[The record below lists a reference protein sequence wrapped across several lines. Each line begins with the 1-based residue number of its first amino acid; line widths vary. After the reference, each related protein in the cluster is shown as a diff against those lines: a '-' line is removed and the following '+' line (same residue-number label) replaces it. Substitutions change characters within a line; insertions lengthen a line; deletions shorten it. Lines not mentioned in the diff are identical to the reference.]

1 MPDKI
6 ELSAGVEL
14 SQIAGINYIEE
25 EDEQIRVVLAD
36 GLEVSICRD
45 RFNPDKF
52 DLHMPNRSGGET
64 MGGRFEVYL
73 DAEVVVER
81 VGELAAAAVMQ
92 G

>member
-45 RFNPDKF
+45 RFNP
-52 DLHMPNRSGGET
+52 
-64 MGGRFEVYL
+64 
-73 DAEVVVER
+73 
-81 VGELAAAAVMQ
+81 AAAKTECNT
-92 G
+92 

>member
-1 MPDKI
+1 
-6 ELSAGVEL
+6 
-14 SQIAGINYIEE
+14 
-25 EDEQIRVVLAD
+25 
-36 GLEVSICRD
+36 
-45 RFNPDKF
+45 
-52 DLHMPNRSGGET
+52 MPNRSGGET